1 MVSKI
6 GIISLLIGMLLVY
19 YNAYLNRSSDLMG
32 LFVPWIVMIIA
43 LVIAELSL
51 GPFPSSGEIIEWLRE
66 H

>member
-6 GIISLLIGMLLVY
+6 GIICLIIGIPLAC
-19 YNAYLNRSSDLMG
+19 YNVYLNRSSDLMG

-43 LVIAELSL
+43 LVIAGLSL
-51 GPFPSSGEIIEWLRE
+51 GPLPSSGEIIGWLRE